1 MPREHGHAERA
12 WSCGGSLVMRRE
24 HDHADGAWSCGGS
37 MVNGHGEGAWSCGG
51 SMVMQ
56 RERGHAEGVK
66 SFSRLIVFVT
76 NAYLSL
82 YNNPS
87 VNRAGSPWRVV
98 LAS

>member
-1 MPREHGHAERA
+1 MVMRREHGHAEGA
-12 WSCGGSLVMRRE
+12 WSWGGSMVMRRE
-24 HDHADGAWSCGGS
+24 H
-37 MVNGHGEGAWSCGG
+37 GHLEGAWSCGG